1 MSPKIIGLQKAA
13 QIGFNKGMMAI
24 CLDYGTR
31 VAFAG
36 LLEL

>member
-1 MSPKIIGLQKAA
+1 MSPEIIGLQKAA

-24 CLDYGTR
+24 CLDCGTQ
-31 VAFAG
+31 VAVAG